1 MPADQAKYSNEIG
14 FALNNFDKANDNIL
28 RVRAMIGSR
37 MTELESLDSVN
48 QDLDLQY
55 QQTLS
60 NLQDLDYAKAIS
72 DMTRKQTDLEA
83 AQKSF
88 MTDVAAF
95 AVQLPLMMPSC
106 QHRLFATALIASLLS
121 ACSSSPPADGTSTP
135 TPFTSSGVTKTLV
148 DAVMYPLDKTV
159 YWGAWV
165 AVAYLVTD
173 PWAPNWEIQEA
184 RFPENH
190 VHFLDEH
197 ETLLRWRGR

>member
-1 MPADQAKYSNEIG
+1 
-14 FALNNFDKANDNIL
+14 
-28 RVRAMIGSR
+28 
-37 MTELESLDSVN
+37 
-48 QDLDLQY
+48 
-55 QQTLS
+55 
-60 NLQDLDYAKAIS
+60 
-72 DMTRKQTDLEA
+72 
-83 AQKSF
+83 
-88 MTDVAAF
+88 
-95 AVQLPLMMPSC
+95 MMPSR
-106 QHRLFATALIASLLS
+106 QYRLFATVLIASLLS

-190 VHFLDEH
+190 VHFLMSMKRYYAGGAGEARQVFNRRAK
-197 ETLLRWRGR
+197 ELMRAGGFGGYEIVEYSEGMESSVLGAQRTVEGVIRLTKTPAG

>member
-1 MPADQAKYSNEIG
+1 
-14 FALNNFDKANDNIL
+14 
-28 RVRAMIGSR
+28 
-37 MTELESLDSVN
+37 
-48 QDLDLQY
+48 
-55 QQTLS
+55 
-60 NLQDLDYAKAIS
+60 
-72 DMTRKQTDLEA
+72 
-83 AQKSF
+83 
-88 MTDVAAF
+88 
-95 AVQLPLMMPSC
+95 MMPSC
-106 QHRLFATALIASLLS
+106 QHRLFATVLIASLLS

-190 VHFLDEH
+190 VHFLMSMKRYYAGGAGEARQVFNRRAK
-197 ETLLRWRGR
+197 ELMRAGGFGGYEIVEYSEGMESSVLGAQRTVEGVIRLTKMPG